1 MINKENKRG
10 IYLMSYNEKKDYDLY
25 SQRIENWEQE
35 YSIKATRKLS
45 KRELELLEGSKIKAH
60 EGMMYGRMYNEWK
73 HILYKENIK

>member
-1 MINKENKRG
+1 
-10 IYLMSYNEKKDYDLY
+10 MSYNEKKDYDLY

-35 YSIKATRKLS
+35 YSIKATRTLS
-45 KRELELLEGSKIKAH
+45 KRELDLLDGSPIKSH